1 MSDVLSGTVHLLL
14 DQELYSDLKNN
25 NKQKKK

>member
-1 MSDVLSGTVHLLL
+1 MSDVLLGTVHLLL